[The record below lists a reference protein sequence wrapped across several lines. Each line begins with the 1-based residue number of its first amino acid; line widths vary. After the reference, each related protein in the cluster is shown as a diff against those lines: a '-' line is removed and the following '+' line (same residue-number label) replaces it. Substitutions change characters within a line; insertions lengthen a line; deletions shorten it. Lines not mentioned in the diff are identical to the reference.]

1 MARMIPPDVH
11 PDCTSY
17 GEKEIFLR
25 LKHDPQTKDWTVL
38 HSLDLAH
45 HPTQV
50 EGEADFVVIIPHKGV
65 LCLEVKGTGKIRRD
79 ANGTWYYGSDP
90 RGDTRGPFKQASAAR
105 FSIRNRLLAKRPDLS
120 RVPVWSGVL
129 LPYVDFRTDSNEW
142 HPWQVIDGR
151 QFRSR
156 PIGSLLLGM
165 IEAARLHLQGSGAA
179 WFFSTAREPYVDQCE
194 AIVENLRPSFE
205 VHENPRSRTTRL
217 AQELKQF
224 TEEQYT
230 ALDAMVG
237 NDRVAFIG
245 PAGTGKTLLA
255 LEAAR
260 RSAEEGRRILL
271 LCFNRLLGQWLETQ
285 VDPLRSRITVGTLH
299 SHMLQVAGVKP
310 NEQVDFWRERLPNA
324 AINRLLE
331 VATDEFT
338 YDELIIDEA
347 QDLVADPYLD
357 FLDLSLRGGLAAGR
371 WRLFGDFEK
380 QNLYNPSNLSLKD
393 FLDQR
398 STGAPIYSLRINCR
412 NTPRIAGHAEILAG
426 LTPGYRRYLRPD
438 NMIEPEMHY
447 YGSSSQQQELLTKT
461 LDSLYREEV
470 VGDEIVVLSAR
481 ADADAAAR
489 HCRVS
494 PWSDRLKPYEN
505 RGKGSVGYCSIH
517 AFKGL
522 EASTVIVTDISR
534 FNTPEDQELLYV
546 AASRALHRL
555 IILAEEP
562 VRPAI
567 RNVMLQ
573 RRFGQ

>member
-11 PDCTSY
+11 PDCASY
-17 GEKEIFLR
+17 GEKEIFHR
-25 LKHDPQTKDWTVL
+25 LKNDPQTKDWIVL

-50 EGEADFVVIIPHKGV
+50 EGEADFVVVIPNKGV

-79 ANGTWYYGSDP
+79 ASGTWYYGSDP
-90 RGDTRGPFKQASAAR
+90 RGDIRGPFKQASAAR
-105 FSIRNRLLAKRPDLS
+105 FAIRNRLLAKRPDLS

-129 LPYVDFRTDSNEW
+129 LPFVDFRTESDEW
-142 HPWQVIDGR
+142 QPWQVVDGR

-165 IEAARLHLQGSGAA
+165 IEAARLHLQSSGAG
-179 WFFSTAREPYVDQCE
+179 WFFVTSREPYADQCE
-194 AIVENLRPSFE
+194 AIMETLRPSFE
-205 VHENPRSRTTRL
+205 VHENPRSRTMRL
-217 AQELKQF
+217 EQELKQF
-224 TEEQYT
+224 TEEQYV
-230 ALDAMVG
+230 ALDAMSG

-260 RSAEEGRRILL
+260 RSAEEGRRVLL
-271 LCFNRLLGQWLETQ
+271 LCFNRLLGHWLETQ
-285 VDPLRSRITVGTLH
+285 IDPLRSRITVGTLH
-299 SHMLQVAGVKP
+299 SRMLYVAGVRP
-310 NEQVDFWRERLPNA
+310 SDQVDFWRERLPNA
-324 AINRLLE
+324 AVNRLLDAGTE
-331 VATDEFT
+331 EFT

-347 QDLVADPYLD
+347 QDILADPYLD
-357 FLDLSLRGGLAAGR
+357 FLDLSLKGGLAAGR
-371 WRLFGDFEK
+371 WRFFGDFDK

-393 FLDQR
+393 FIDQR
-398 STGAPIYSLRINCR
+398 SSGTPIYSLRINCR

-438 NMIEPEMHY
+438 NMIEPEMLY
-447 YGSSSQQQELLTKT
+447 YASPVQQLELLAQT
-461 LDSLYREEV
+461 LGKLYREGV
-470 VGDEIVVLSAR
+470 IGDEIVVLSAR
-481 ADADAAAR
+481 SDAEAAAKN
-489 HCRVS
+489 CRVS

-505 RGKGSVGYCSIH
+505 RGKGYIGYCSIH
-517 AFKGL
+517 SFKGL
-522 EASTVIVTDISR
+522 EAPTVLVTDISR
-534 FNTPEDQELLYV
+534 FSSPEDQELLYV